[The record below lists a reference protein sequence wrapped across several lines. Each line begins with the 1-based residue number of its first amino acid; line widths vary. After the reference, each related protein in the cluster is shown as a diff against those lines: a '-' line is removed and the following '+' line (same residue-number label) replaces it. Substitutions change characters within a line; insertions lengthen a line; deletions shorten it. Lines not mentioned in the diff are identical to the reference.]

1 MDMEKRSNSFVKG
14 AAILAIAGLIVKI
27 IGAFFRIPLANL
39 IGVDGM
45 RYYEIVYPY
54 YSFLLAVSSAGL
66 PTAISKTVA
75 ERVTFGDYHGARA
88 VFKDAFLLLSGIGIV
103 TSLTMYFGA
112 HAIAGFTSSP
122 EAFRSFQAL
131 SPALFL
137 VSIMCVYRGY
147 LQGMQQ
153 MTGTAVSQVAEQVGK
168 LAFGLYL
175 GVKLLWRGPDYA
187 AMGAIIGVTISE
199 FLGLAVIWLFY
210 MSKRRQFARAIRHSE
225 KRSYARGVFVKPL
238 LLIAIPITIG
248 ASISSL
254 SGMVDGALIIRTLTN
269 NLGFS
274 ESTAGN
280 AYSLLRANVTTLVN
294 MPGVLTMALAVSL
307 VPAISAYVAKKD
319 FKRAK
324 VAARLGMKL
333 ALIIGLPCAVG
344 LFVLSKPVLLLLYP
358 TLTGSQ
364 LSLASELLKTAS
376 VGVIFLSLV
385 QSMTGVI
392 QGLGKPSIPVFNL
405 FIGFVLKVVVMLI
418 LMNIPSIN
426 IQGAAVSTVV
436 CYAFAGIAD
445 TVYTVRKTGMRL
457 DIFDSLVKPAAA
469 SLVMG
474 LAASV
479 INNLLEAAG
488 HERLGAIVGVLVGVL
503 IYAALMLLLGMFSP
517 EELDMIP
524 GGNKIRALLKRFQKR
539 PKKA

>member
-1 MDMEKRSNSFVKG
+1 MDMERKSNSFVKG

-39 IGVDGM
+39 IGVEGM
-45 RYYEIVYPY
+45 RFYEVTYPY

-75 ERVTFGDYHGARA
+75 ERVTFQDYHGARA
-88 VFKDAFLLLSGIGIV
+88 VFKDAFILLTGIGIV
-103 TSLTMYFGA
+103 TSLIMFFGA
-112 HAIAGFTSSP
+112 HAIAGVAESP
-122 EAFRSFQAL
+122 EAYRSFEAL

-153 MTGTAVSQVAEQVGK
+153 MTGTAVSQLAEQIGK
-168 LAFGLYL
+168 LIFGLYL
-175 GVKLLWRGPDYA
+175 GVRFLPQGPEYA
-187 AMGAIIGVTISE
+187 AMGAIVGVTISE
-199 FLGLAVIWLFY
+199 FLGLAVVWLFY
-210 MSKRRQFARAIRHSE
+210 MSKRKQFARAIRRSE
-225 KRSYARGVFVKPL
+225 KRSYARGVFLKPL

-254 SGMVDGALIIRTLTN
+254 SGMVDSALIISLLMK
-269 NLGFS
+269 LGYS
-274 ESTAGN
+274 NSTAGV

-319 FKRAK
+319 FKHAK

-358 TLTGSQ
+358 TLTGGQ
-364 LSLASELLKTAS
+364 LDLASELLKTAS

-392 QGLGKPSIPVFNL
+392 QGLGKPSVPVFNL
-405 FIGFVLKVVVMLI
+405 FIGFALKVITMLV
-418 LMNIPSIN
+418 LMNIPSVN

-436 CYAFAGIAD
+436 LYAFAGIAD
-445 TVYTVRKTGMRL
+445 TIYTARKTGMRL
-457 DIFDSLVKPAAA
+457 DIIDSFVKPAGA

-474 LAASV
+474 LFAAV
-479 INNLLEAAG
+479 CNNVLTAAG
-488 HERLGAIVGVLVGVL
+488 HQRLGAIVGIFVGVV
-503 IYAALMLLLGMFSP
+503 IYAVLMLALSMFSP

-539 PKKA
+539 SKKA

>member
-1 MDMEKRSNSFVKG
+1 MDMEKNSNSFVKG

-39 IGVDGM
+39 IGVEGM
-45 RYYEIVYPY
+45 RYYEVTYPY

-75 ERVTFGDYHGARA
+75 ERVTFKDYHGARA
-88 VFKDAFLLLSGIGIV
+88 VFKDAFILLTGIGIV
-103 TSLTMYFGA
+103 TSLVMYFGA
-112 HAIAGFTSSP
+112 HFIANVAESP
-122 EAFRSFQAL
+122 EAYRSFEAL

-153 MTGTAVSQVAEQVGK
+153 MTGTAVSQLAEQIGK
-168 LAFGLYL
+168 LIFGLYL
-175 GVKLLWRGPDYA
+175 GVKFLPQGPEYA
-187 AMGAIIGVTISE
+187 AMGAIVGVTISE
-199 FLGLAVIWLFY
+199 FLGLAVIWLVY
-210 MSKRRQFARAIRHSE
+210 MSKRKQFARAIRRSE
-225 KRSYARGVFVKPL
+225 KRSYAYGVFLKPL

-254 SGMVDGALIIRTLTN
+254 SGMVDSALIIQLLMK
-269 NLGFS
+269 LGFS
-274 ESTAGN
+274 NSTAGV

-307 VPAISAYVAKKD
+307 VPAISSYVAKKD

-324 VAARLGMKL
+324 IAARLGMKL
-333 ALIIGLPCAVG
+333 ALIIGFPCAVG

-358 TLTGSQ
+358 SLTGGQ
-364 LSLASELLKTAS
+364 LELASELLKTAS

-392 QGLGKPSIPVFNL
+392 QGLGKPSVPVFNL
-405 FIGFVLKVVVMLI
+405 FVGFVLKVITMLI
-418 LMNIPSIN
+418 LMSIPNVN
-426 IQGAAVSTVV
+426 IQGAAVSTVIL
-436 CYAFAGIAD
+436 YAFAGIAD
-445 TVYTVRKTGMRL
+445 TIYTMKKTGMQL
-457 DIFDSLVKPAAA
+457 DIFDSFGKPALA
-469 SLVMG
+469 SLIMG
-474 LAASV
+474 LVAAVCNS
-479 INNLLEAAG
+479 LLEAAG
-488 HERLGAIVGVLVGVL
+488 HQRLGAIVGIFIGVILYAVLMF
-503 IYAALMLLLGMFSP
+503 ALSMFSP

-524 GGNKIRALLKRFQKR
+524 GGNKIRGLLKRFQKR
-539 PKKA
+539 SK

>member
-1 MDMEKRSNSFVKG
+1 MEKRSNSFVKG
-14 AAILAIAGLIVKI
+14 AAILAVAGLIVKI

-39 IGVDGM
+39 IGVEGM
-45 RYYEIVYPY
+45 RYYEITYPY

-75 ERVTFGDYHGARA
+75 ERVTFQDYHGARA
-88 VFKDAFLLLSGIGIV
+88 VFKDAFLLLTAIGV
-103 TSLTMYFGA
+103 STSLIMFFGA
-112 HAIAGFTSSP
+112 ESIAAFAKS
-122 EAFRSFQAL
+122 EAAYLSFRAL
-131 SPALFL
+131 APSLLL
-137 VSIMCVYRGY
+137 VSIMCAYRGY

-168 LAFGLYL
+168 LALGLYL
-175 GVKLLWRGPDYA
+175 GVRLLPRGPEYA
-187 AMGAIIGVTISE
+187 AMGAIIGVTASE
-199 FLGLAVIWLFY
+199 LLGLAVIWIFY
-210 MSKRRQFARAIRHSE
+210 MSKRKRFARAL
-225 KRSYARGVFVKPL
+225 KRSEMRTYKNGSFLKPL

-254 SGMVDGALIIRTLTN
+254 AGMVDSALIIRLLLK
-269 NLGFS
+269 LGFS
-274 ESTAGN
+274 ESTAGI

-324 VAARLGMKL
+324 TAARLGMKL
-333 ALIIGLPCAVG
+333 ALIIGLPCATG
-344 LFVLSKPVLLLLYP
+344 LFVLSEPVLLLLYP
-358 TLTGSQ
+358 SLTGGQ

-392 QGLGKPSIPVFNL
+392 QGLGKPNAPVFNL
-405 FIGFVLKVVVMLI
+405 FVGFVLKVVTMLV
-418 LMNIPSIN
+418 LMNLPGIN

-457 DIFDSLVKPAAA
+457 NIFDVFAKPALASLAMGIAA
-469 SLVMG
+469 SASYG
-474 LAASV
+474 L
-479 INNLLEAAG
+479 LKGAG
-488 HERLGAIVGVLVGVL
+488 RHTLATVGAIGIAVLV
-503 IYAALMLLLGMFSP
+503 YAALMLAFKMFS
-517 EELDMIP
+517 EDELEMIP
-524 GGNKIRALLKRFQKR
+524 GGRKLQSLINRFGRRAK
-539 PKKA
+539 